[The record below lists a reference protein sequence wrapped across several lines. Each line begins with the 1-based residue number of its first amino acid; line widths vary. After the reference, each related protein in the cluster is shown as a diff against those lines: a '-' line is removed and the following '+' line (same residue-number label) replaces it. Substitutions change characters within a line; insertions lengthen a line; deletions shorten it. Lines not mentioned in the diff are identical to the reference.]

1 MVTTA
6 ARITVG
12 LIPKAVEA
20 LDWLAQRTGMTKTD
34 LVNRAV
40 QLYRFTEESQVN
52 GAYLA
57 LVHADGSHSRV
68 TVL

>member
-1 MVTTA
+1 MVTIA

-12 LIPKAVEA
+12 LIPKAIDA
-20 LDWLAQRTGMTKTD
+20 LEWLAERTGMTKTD

-40 QLYRFTEESQVN
+40 QLYRFTEESQVD
-52 GAYLA
+52 GSYLA
-57 LVHADGSHSRV
+57 IVHADGSHSRV